1 MIADRDKVIKEQDAQ
16 IATLSGDAE
25 NYKKLSQ
32 RIGER
37 YSESIAAVSVSK
49 MIDYQTDKNDDQ
61 TLTTVVV
68 TWKEGANRSAVQAEL
83 KQQLLFMLDVG
94 EVRILSAN

>member
-1 MIADRDKVIKEQDAQ
+1 
-16 IATLSGDAE
+16 
-25 NYKKLSQ
+25 
-32 RIGER
+32 
-37 YSESIAAVSVSK
+37 

-68 TWKEGANRSAVQAEL
+68 TWKEGANRSAVQTEL
-83 KQQLLFMLDVG
+83 KQQLLFMLDVD